1 MRQAFRFDLK
11 KGRILGHVIT
21 GDLSG
26 WGTLPRADGTLDTL
40 PAGMRLRIG
49 KEMITSDR
57 AALLARALPG
67 RDSGLT
73 LDTAKRAMYLHTVRR
88 GENEV
93 EGGMARADGWV
104 HTASERFADGRPL
117 TFHEVWTDA
126 PNGNPATRDVERRG
140 DSLIVRKDGRDT
152 TIAIPAVTWAV
163 ADVSMQEFLIPVL
176 LTLPRDSSEH
186 PLAVYR
192 PYFRTWDIFRARV
205 WQANGVYWMLLAPGA
220 PDAPQVLVVS
230 KDGDLLMA
238 MRQGPASYVRMPQ
251 PGTPRA
257 ATLQSAMQQV
267 KPAKPVK
274 PVRGGPVGT

>member
-1 MRQAFRFDLK
+1 
-11 KGRILGHVIT
+11 
-21 GDLSG
+21 
-26 WGTLPRADGTLDTL
+26 
-40 PAGMRLRIG
+40 
-49 KEMITSDR
+49 
-57 AALLARALPG
+57 
-67 RDSGLT
+67 
-73 LDTAKRAMYLHTVRR
+73 
-88 GENEV
+88 
-93 EGGMARADGWV
+93 MARADGWV

-117 TFHEVWTDA
+117 SFHEVWTDA

-140 DSLIVRKDGRDT
+140 DSLIVRKDGRDST
-152 TIAIPAVTWAV
+152 MAIPAVTWAV

-186 PLAVYR
+186 PLAVFR
-192 PYFRTWDIFRARV
+192 PYFRKWDIFRARA

-220 PDAPQVLVVS
+220 PEAPQVLIVS

-257 ATLQSAMQQV
+257 VVLQSAMQQV

-274 PVRGGPVGT
+274 PARGAVGT